1 MEPANDSPAQKT
13 PAELGLE
20 SDRGTEID
28 HGPRQFNS
36 SPLNL
41 SRVFIGSDGLRAG
54 WSILIAFS
62 LFYALRF
69 IFGTIFYT
77 VGLVDE
83 NSGQTAGSTIVLEL
97 IPFLSM
103 LVAGAAIAAVE
114 HRSIFSYNLA
124 GPRRIAS
131 FLIGLVSGFFA
142 LTALIL
148 TLGLGGWLRFGPQT
162 LSWLSTLSFAALWGC
177 AFLLVGCVEEG
188 LFRCYLLSTLTR
200 GLNFWWA
207 LAAVAGLCAWPW
219 LNGSA
224 GQSDWG
230 VYLIA
235 GVGFFPCL
243 YLHQRVKARSAAF
256 WLAAWVTS
264 TGFGLIHTFNHGENP
279 IGIFAAAAIGFAWC
293 VSVRLTGSAFWA
305 IGCHAA
311 WDWGETYFYGTAD
324 SGLVP
329 NGHLFSSAPAGN
341 PLFSGGADGPE
352 GSLFILGAILLIVA
366 LTFAAR
372 SILFRTGAK
381 ESALSGVRAQSDR

>member
-1 MEPANDSPAQKT
+1 MEPANESPAQKT
-13 PAELGLE
+13 PPDLGLE
-20 SDRGTEID
+20 ADRGIEVD
-28 HGPRQFNS
+28 NGPQQFDS
-36 SPLNL
+36 SPLIL
-41 SRVFIGSDGLRAG
+41 TRVFIGPHGLRAG
-54 WSILIAFS
+54 WSILLAGS

-69 IFGTIFYT
+69 LFGTIFYT

-103 LVAGAAIAAVE
+103 LAAGAMIAAVE
-114 HRSIFSYNLA
+114 HRSILSYNLA
-124 GPRRIAS
+124 GPRRLAGFI
-131 FLIGLVSGFFA
+131 IGLVSGFFA
-142 LTALIL
+142 LTALIVA
-148 TLGLGGWLRFGPQT
+148 LGLGGWLRFGPQT
-162 LSWLSTLSFAALWGC
+162 LSWLSNLRFAALWGC

-200 GLNFWWA
+200 GLSFWWA
-207 LAAVAGLCAWPW
+207 LAAVAGICAWPW

-235 GVGFFPCL
+235 ALGFFPCL
-243 YLHQRVKARSAAF
+243 YLHRKVEARSAAAF

-264 TGFGLIHTFNHGENP
+264 TGFGLIHTFNHGENA

-293 VSVRLTGSAFWA
+293 VSVRLTGSVFWA

-329 NGHLFSSAPAGN
+329 HGHLFTSTPAGN

-352 GSLFILGAILLIVA
+352 GSLLIFGAILLIVA

-372 SILFRTGAK
+372 SLLRKSTN
-381 ESALSGVRAQSDR
+381 EPALAGEIR